1 LKQKQYRIRK
11 NSPWLKYISIYND
24 KKKEKVNSFKCHVWS
39 AYTYTTTEGKNI
51 HTKHY
56 IIYRNVCTSVMK
68 PFPAK
73 KQPATTISPPQK
85 ISQNLT
91 QNAIFLE
98 SRLLFCIHR
107 VTRTKKTLAE
117 NSKNIILK
125 WFEPSNHTVV
135 AFEKIKSELKQ
146 KLVNCKEI
154 KSMSNTGKG
163 SDDKNSV
170 FQNFQSGKMRSRW
183 KKTNAMN
190 VLTIK

>member
-1 LKQKQYRIRK
+1 MKQKQYRIRK

-73 KQPATTISPPQK
+73 KQPATALPKKSVK
-85 ISQNLT
+85 IWPKT
-91 QNAIFLE
+91 PIFLE

-107 VTRTKKTLAE
+107 VNRTKKNFGGKFKKHYPEAIRNHETTL
-117 NSKNIILK
+117 
-125 WFEPSNHTVV
+125 
-135 AFEKIKSELKQ
+135 
-146 KLVNCKEI
+146 
-154 KSMSNTGKG
+154 
-163 SDDKNSV
+163 
-170 FQNFQSGKMRSRW
+170 
-183 KKTNAMN
+183 
-190 VLTIK
+190 

>member
-1 LKQKQYRIRK
+1 MQISIKSILHSSYYIQKPSWCKKQKNPESKVSKKFEIQKSGFFKLKQKQYRIRK

-73 KQPATTISPPQK
+73 KQPSTTVSPPKK

-91 QNAIFLE
+91 QNANF
-98 SRLLFCIHR
+98 SRI
-107 VTRTKKTLAE
+107 
-117 NSKNIILK
+117 
-125 WFEPSNHTVV
+125 
-135 AFEKIKSELKQ
+135 
-146 KLVNCKEI
+146 
-154 KSMSNTGKG
+154 
-163 SDDKNSV
+163 
-170 FQNFQSGKMRSRW
+170 
-183 KKTNAMN
+183 
-190 VLTIK
+190 